1 MKHIYN
7 NFYLINK
14 KCSRIYVLVRINNIY
29 LFFSFCKSNYIELIL
44 GNKVIILHPNK
55 MSINIQGYIYNI
67 LKIILND
74 QEFANTLELSSRNS
88 RTLEFKLSR
97 IYNS

>member
-1 MKHIYN
+1 
-7 NFYLINK
+7 
-14 KCSRIYVLVRINNIY
+14 
-29 LFFSFCKSNYIELIL
+29 
-44 GNKVIILHPNK
+44 

-74 QEFANTLELSSRNS
+74 QEFADTPELSSRNS
-88 RTLEFKLSR
+88 HTLEYKLSR

>member
-1 MKHIYN
+1 M
-7 NFYLINK
+7 
-14 KCSRIYVLVRINNIY
+14 
-29 LFFSFCKSNYIELIL
+29 LIL

-74 QEFANTLELSSRNS
+74 QEFADTPELSSRNS
-88 RTLEFKLSR
+88 HTLEFKLSR

>member
-1 MKHIYN
+1 M
-7 NFYLINK
+7 
-14 KCSRIYVLVRINNIY
+14 
-29 LFFSFCKSNYIELIL
+29 LIL

-97 IYNS
+97 IYNSWDLKFSETNIP